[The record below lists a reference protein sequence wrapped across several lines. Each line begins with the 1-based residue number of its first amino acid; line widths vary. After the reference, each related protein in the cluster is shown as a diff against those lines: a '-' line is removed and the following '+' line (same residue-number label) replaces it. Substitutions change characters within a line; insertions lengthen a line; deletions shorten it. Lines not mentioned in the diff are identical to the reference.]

1 MTSTE
6 STGSGNVTR
15 SLELLWG
22 SGERPSRGPKPG
34 LTLDRIVTTAV
45 ALADAEGLDA
55 VSMRRLS
62 TELGTG
68 TMSLYRYVPGK
79 AELIDLM
86 LNQVQGETAAPAESP
101 DAGAD
106 SHSAPSSAP
115 GTGTG
120 WRAAA
125 EAMAHDVLALHQRHP
140 WLLSVNQARPVL
152 GPNSVSGLER
162 KLAAIKG
169 MGLTDPEL
177 ISVIIMVEGYVSG
190 VARTHVHA
198 VEAEKKSGITD
209 QEFWQAQEP
218 VLSKAMTSGV
228 YPVMAAMSEEAFA
241 PEFDHFAFGLQRIL
255 DGLEVLVERRAAE
268 GGTTERGKAQQG
280 KAEPGEAR

>member
-6 STGSGNVTR
+6 SAGSGNVAR

-34 LTLDRIVTTAV
+34 LTLDRIITTAV

-86 LNQVQGETAAPAESP
+86 LNQVQGETAALTESL
-101 DAGAD
+101 D
-106 SHSAPSSAP
+106 P
-115 GTGTG
+115 GSG
-120 WRAAA
+120 WRPAA
-125 EAMAHDVLALHQRHP
+125 EAMARAALALHRRHP

-152 GPNSVSGLER
+152 GPNTVSGLE
-162 KLAAIKG
+162 KTLSAIKG
-169 MGLTDPEL
+169 MGLSDPEL
-177 ISVIIMVEGYVSG
+177 ISVIIMVEGYVTG

-198 VEAEKKSGITD
+198 VEAEKRSGITD
-209 QEFWQAQEP
+209 QEFWQTQEP
-218 VLSKAMTSGV
+218 VLSRAMNSGV
-228 YPVMAAMSEEAFA
+228 YPVMASLSEEAFG
-241 PEFDHFAFGLQRIL
+241 PEFDHFEFGLQRIL

-268 GGTTERGKAQQG
+268 RDTAG
-280 KAEPGEAR
+280 

>member
-6 STGSGNVTR
+6 STGSGNVAR

-79 AELIDLM
+79 GELIDLM
-86 LNQVQGETAAPAESP
+86 LNQVRGETAAPPESP
-101 DAGAD
+101 G
-106 SHSAPSSAP
+106 SES
-115 GTGTG
+115 G
-120 WRAAA
+120 WRAAT
-125 EAMAHDVLALHQRHP
+125 EAVARAALALHQRHP

-152 GPNSVSGLER
+152 GPNSVSGLE
-162 KLAAIKG
+162 KTLSAIKG
-169 MGLTDPEL
+169 MGLSDPEL
-177 ISVIIMVEGYVSG
+177 ISVIIMVEGYVTG

-198 VEAEKKSGITD
+198 VEAEKRSGISD

-218 VLSKAMTSGV
+218 VLSNAMTSGV
-228 YPVMAAMSEEAFA
+228 YPVMASLSVEAFS
-241 PEFDHFAFGLQRIL
+241 PEFDHFEFGLQRIL

-268 GGTTERGKAQQG
+268 AGRDTAERKTAEQGTTGRGTAG
-280 KAEPGEAR
+280 